1 MYKSKKGEMIMRKL
15 TSLVM
20 VTAMSVMMLAGCGS
34 SKATESAAP
43 AETADTVA
51 TTEAVSTA
59 AEEEASETEAVET
72 TEYGPTLAAIKERGK
87 LIVGTASGYPPYEFI
102 DITSPNQDVIGID
115 MELAKAIADELGV
128 ELEVQDMTFSAVL
141 TSLPA
146 HKIDL
151 AIAGINP
158 TDERKKTLD
167 FSDVYLKAEQS
178 LIILKDN
185 ADKYKTLEDFAGE
198 KISAQKATTQ
208 ETLVQES
215 MTESACIS
223 LDKVPDCILEV
234 INGKAA
240 AVCVESIVGQ
250 QYLITNDNLMFS
262 EATFDLE
269 KNSAIAIEKGNEDL
283 VEIIN
288 KVIKENQDNGN
299 FEKWVT
305 EYSEKAAAN
314 AQ

>member
-1 MYKSKKGEMIMRKL
+1 MRKL

-20 VTAMSVMMLAGCGS
+20 VTAMSIMMLAGCGS
-34 SKATESAAP
+34 KPAEQAVSDETPATTVEATTLAQTTESAT
-43 AETADTVA
+43 AE
-51 TTEAVSTA
+51 
-59 AEEEASETEAVET
+59 ET
-72 TEYGPTLAAIKERGK
+72 TEYGPVLSAIKERGK
-87 LIVGTASGYPPYEFI
+87 IVVGTASGYPPYEFV
-102 DITSPNQDVIGID
+102 DITSPNQEVIGID
-115 MELAKAIADELGV
+115 MELAKAIAEEIGV

-208 ETLVQES
+208 EALVQEQ
-215 MTESACIS
+215 MTSSTCTS

-262 EATFDLE
+262 EASFDLE
-269 KNSAIAIEKGNEDL
+269 KNSAIALEKGNEDL
-283 VEIIN
+283 VAIVN

-299 FEKWVT
+299 FDKWVE
-305 EYSEKAAAN
+305 EYSEKAASN

>member
-1 MYKSKKGEMIMRKL
+1 MKKL
-15 TSLVM
+15 TCLAM
-20 VTAMSVMMLAGCGS
+20 VTVMSAMLLGGCGS
-34 SKATESAAP
+34 KKEEAPASGETTTPAVTEAASAEAASTEAAEEAP
-43 AETADTVA
+43 AEEAAD
-51 TTEAVSTA
+51 
-59 AEEEASETEAVET
+59 
-72 TEYGPTLAAIKERGK
+72 GPVLSAIKERGK
-87 LIVGTASGYPPYEFI
+87 LIVGTASGYPPYEFV

-115 MELAKAIADELGV
+115 MELAKAIAAEIGV

-178 LIILKDN
+178 LIILKEN

-208 ETLVQES
+208 EALVQET
-215 MTESACIS
+215 MTDSSCIS

-250 QYLITNDNLMFS
+250 QYLISNDSLMFS
-262 EATFDLE
+262 DATFDLE
-269 KNSAIAIEKGNEDL
+269 KNSAIALEKGNEDL
-283 VEIIN
+283 AEIVN
-288 KVIKENQDNGN
+288 KVIKENQENGN
-299 FEKWVT
+299 FDKWVA
-305 EYSEKAAAN
+305 EYSEKAADN

>member
-1 MYKSKKGEMIMRKL
+1 MKKL

-20 VTAMSVMMLAGCGS
+20 VSAMSVMMLAGCGS
-34 SKATESAAP
+34 KTSTTTESAAP
-43 AETADTVA
+43 TETTVETTAETTVA
-51 TTEAVSTA
+51 T
-59 AEEEASETEAVET
+59 EEATSESAVET
-72 TEYGPTLAAIKERGK
+72 TEATGEAGPLLTQIKESGK
-87 LIVGTASGYPPYEFI
+87 LVVGTASGYPPYEFV
-102 DITSPNQDVIGID
+102 DITSPNQEVIGID

-128 ELEVQDMTFSAVL
+128 ELEVQDMTFSAL
-141 TSLPA
+141 LSSIPA
-146 HKIDL
+146 HKVDL

-208 ETLVQES
+208 ETLVQEV
-215 MTESACIS
+215 MTDCTCTS

-262 EATFDLE
+262 DATFDME
-269 KNSAIAIEKGNEDL
+269 KNSAIALEKGNEDL
-283 VEIIN
+283 LEIIN

-299 FEKWVT
+299 FDKWVQ

-314 AQ
+314 S